1 MGLSIPSA
9 HGVRH
14 SLSVSERPVKP
25 PTADQLTGA
34 AEAVA
39 AALAPTPVD
48 AAPDLG
54 EGVWLKLETLQPTGS
69 FKIRGALAAM
79 AAAPDGRV
87 VTASAG
93 NHGLALAR
101 AAVLLGRE
109 ATVVVAADA
118 SRAKVD
124 RLRSLPVGLVQHGRG
139 YDEAERAALELA
151 SSGATFVSP
160 YNDPDVIAG
169 QRTLG
174 LELDARFEGGLTVV
188 VPVGG
193 GGLLAG
199 LALWAAERGDVRLIG
214 VEAAAS
220 TAFSAALAAGRVV
233 DVPIGETIADGLAGG
248 LEAASVTVDI
258 VRDSGAVE
266 MVTVDEGELL
276 AAVAH
281 LHREHGLVVEGAG
294 AAAVAAVRSGRA
306 GAPNRPVVAL
316 VTGRNVTDEVLL
328 RALGA

>member
-1 MGLSIPSA
+1 M
-9 HGVRH
+9 
-14 SLSVSERPVKP
+14 
-25 PTADQLTGA
+25 
-34 AEAVA
+34 
-39 AALAPTPVD
+39 PTPVVV
-48 AAPDLG
+48 APDLG
-54 EGVWLKLETLQPTGS
+54 ERVWLKLETLQPTGS

-79 AAAPDGRV
+79 AAAPDGQV

-101 AAVLLGRE
+101 AATLLGRD

-118 SRAKVD
+118 SRAKVN
-124 RLRSLPVGLVQHGRG
+124 RLRGMPIRLVEHGRG
-139 YDEAERAALELA
+139 YDEAERAALDLA
-151 SSGATFVSP
+151 SRGATFVSA
-160 YNDPDVIAG
+160 YNDSDVIAG

-174 LELDARFEGGLTVV
+174 LELDPHFQGALTVV

-199 LALWAAERGDVRLIG
+199 LALWAAERGDVRLVG

-220 TAFSAALAAGRVV
+220 TAFSASLAAGRVV

-248 LEAASVTVDI
+248 LEAGSVTVDI

-266 MVTVDEGELL
+266 MVTVGEGELL
-276 AAVAH
+276 AAIAH

-294 AAAVAAVRSGRA
+294 AAAVAAVRSGKA
-306 GAPNRPVVAL
+306 GAPDGLVVAL
-316 VTGRNVTDEVLL
+316 VTGRNVTDQVL
-328 RALGA
+328 RHALGL

>member
-1 MGLSIPSA
+1 VSKRE
-9 HGVRH
+9 VR
-14 SLSVSERPVKP
+14 P
-25 PTADQLTGA
+25 PTRKQLAAGA
-34 AEAVA
+34 HVVKATLA
-39 AALAPTPVD
+39 ATPVV
-48 AAPDLG
+48 ATSNLG
-54 EGVWLKLETLQPTGS
+54 EEAWLKIETLQPTGS

-79 AAAPDGRV
+79 AAAPDGPV

-118 SRAKVD
+118 SRAKVAT
-124 RLRSLPVGLVQHGRG
+124 LRRMPVLLVERG
-139 YDEAERAALELA
+139 AGYTEAEEAALELA
-151 SSGATFVSP
+151 SRGATFVSP

-174 LELDARFEGGLTVV
+174 LELDTQLGGAMTIV

-199 LALWAAERGDVRLIG
+199 LALWAAERGDVRVIG

-220 TAFSAALAAGRVV
+220 TAFSASLAAGHVV

-248 LEAASVTVDI
+248 VEPGSVTVDI
-258 VRDSGAVE
+258 VRDSGVVD
-266 MVTVDEGELL
+266 MVTVDEDELL
-276 AAVAH
+276 AAVAE
-281 LHREHGLVVEGAG
+281 LHREHGLVAEGAG
-294 AAAVAAVRSGRA
+294 AAALAAVRSGKVA
-306 GAPNRPVVAL
+306 AADGPVVAL
-316 VTGRNVTDEVLL
+316 VTGRNVTDDVLR

>member
-1 MGLSIPSA
+1 MPGVSKR
-9 HGVRH
+9 GVR
-14 SLSVSERPVKP
+14 P
-25 PTADQLTGA
+25 PTREQL
-34 AEAVA
+34 A
-39 AALAPTPVD
+39 AAAHVVKTTLAATPVV
-48 AAPDLG
+48 ATSNLG
-54 EGVWLKLETLQPTGS
+54 EEAWLKIETLQPTGS

-79 AAAPDGRV
+79 AAAPDGPV

-118 SRAKVD
+118 SRAKVAT
-124 RLRSLPVGLVQHGRG
+124 LRRMPVLLVERG
-139 YDEAERAALELA
+139 AGYTEAEEAALELA
-151 SSGATFVSP
+151 SRGATFVSP

-174 LELDARFEGGLTVV
+174 LELDTQLGGAMTIV

-199 LALWAAERGDVRLIG
+199 LALWAAERGDVRVIG

-220 TAFSAALAAGRVV
+220 TAFSASLAAGHVV

-248 LEAASVTVDI
+248 VEPGSVTVDI
-258 VRDSGAVE
+258 VRDSGVVD
-266 MVTVDEGELL
+266 MVTVDEDELL
-276 AAVAH
+276 AAVAE
-281 LHREHGLVVEGAG
+281 LHREHGLVAEGAG
-294 AAAVAAVRSGRA
+294 AAAVAAVRSGKA
-306 GAPNRPVVAL
+306 AAADGPVVAL
-316 VTGRNVTDEVLL
+316 VTGRNVTDDVLR

>member
-1 MGLSIPSA
+1 
-9 HGVRH
+9 V
-14 SLSVSERPVKP
+14 VK
-25 PTADQLTGA
+25 TTLA
-34 AEAVA
+34 A
-39 AALAPTPVD
+39 TPVV
-48 AAPDLG
+48 ATSNLG
-54 EGVWLKLETLQPTGS
+54 EEAWLKIETLQPTGS

-79 AAAPDGRV
+79 AAAPDGPV

-118 SRAKVD
+118 SRAKVAT
-124 RLRSLPVGLVQHGRG
+124 LRRMPVLLVERG
-139 YDEAERAALELA
+139 AGYTEAEEAALELA
-151 SSGATFVSP
+151 SRGATFVSP

-174 LELDARFEGGLTVV
+174 LELDTQLGGAMTIV

-199 LALWAAERGDVRLIG
+199 LALWAAERGDVRVIG

-220 TAFSAALAAGRVV
+220 TAFSASLAAGHVV

-248 LEAASVTVDI
+248 VEPGSVTVDI
-258 VRDSGAVE
+258 VRDSGVVD
-266 MVTVDEGELL
+266 MVTVDEDELL
-276 AAVAH
+276 AAVAE
-281 LHREHGLVVEGAG
+281 LHREHGLVAEGAG
-294 AAAVAAVRSGRA
+294 AAAVAAVRSGKVA
-306 GAPNRPVVAL
+306 AADGPVVAL
-316 VTGRNVTDEVLL
+316 VTGRNVTDDVLR